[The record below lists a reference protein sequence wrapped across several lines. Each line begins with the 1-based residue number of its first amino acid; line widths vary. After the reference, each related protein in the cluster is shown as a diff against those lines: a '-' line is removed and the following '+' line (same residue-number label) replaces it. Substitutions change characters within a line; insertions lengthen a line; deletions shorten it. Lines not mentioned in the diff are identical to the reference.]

1 MRLHSTCRIGWLSEA
16 LYNCPHLN
24 WTLQSTCCS
33 KCDSHCLQCLQVT
46 PRQRR
51 RLSWTPSWTWVAI
64 CCLTIS
70 SRQLF
75 NLWVSVS
82 SYSAMMGN
90 YFSWPVQH
98 SDTISLDIK
107 ELTTRTSQ
115 CLARFYK
122 LFYDWILV
130 ISGWN
135 CIWPGERGKSINLQ
149 VRSRTKTYLIVKFFS
164 W

>member
-1 MRLHSTCRIGWLSEA
+1 MRLHSTCRIGWSSEA

-24 WTLQSTCCS
+24 WTLQSTCCL
-33 KCDSHCLQCLQVT
+33 KRDSHCLQCLQVT

-107 ELTTRTSQ
+107 ELTTKNFSMFGQ
-115 CLARFYK
+115 
-122 LFYDWILV
+122 ILQTFL
-130 ISGWN
+130 WLN
-135 CIWPGERGKSINLQ
+135 
-149 VRSRTKTYLIVKFFS
+149 SRDFRLELYLTRRKRRKH
-164 W
+164 